1 MNAVDSL
8 CFSQHS
14 CCVRYCTLS
23 YFLHIVLH
31 FEHLI
36 VLTADPGGGAV

>member
-14 CCVRYCTLS
+14 SCVPNYTLS
-23 YFLHIVLH
+23 YFLDIVLY

-36 VLTADPGGGAV
+36 VLTADPGGGAI

>member
-1 MNAVDSL
+1 MNAVDRL

-14 CCVRYCTLS
+14 CCVPNCTLI
-23 YFLHIVLH
+23 YFLHIILH

-36 VLTADPGGGAV
+36 VLTADPGGHAV